1 MWLTRYFSLHR
12 QTVFRPKNAG
22 INIFRTED
30 RRRTLPAACHEALE
44 SRIIAGEQ
52 AIRRPP

>member
-12 QTVFRPKNAG
+12 QTVFRPKNAD

-30 RRRTLPAACHEALE
+30 RRRTLPAACHEAPE